1 MGDFNMKKGLTL
13 LLLAIVFVGL
23 TACSSEDKRVNE
35 IYNNALEAAEEMNS
49 AEVDIEMKQEMGVPH
64 EESTMVMESQMS
76 GFIIAEPLAMHQK
89 GTASITMGEDGPM
102 EMDQELYFVDNEIY
116 SFDSLSGEWLKMD
129 ESTIPMDFINTE
141 QMDTSEQLNMF
152 KDYVDDLKYEET
164 DNAYVFQ
171 FSPNQDDVKTLTEDL
186 LKEIIPEDLTTQIG
200 EEITEVLKNTEIN
213 HLQVEMSI
221 NKDSYQIEKYQLDM
235 DMKMA
240 LDGEEVHIKQNVNT
254 IYRNINTV
262 DKIEVPEEVK
272 ESAKDVPGL

>member
-1 MGDFNMKKGLTL
+1 MKKGLTL
-13 LLLAIVFVGL
+13 LLLAVVFVGL

-35 IYNNALEAAEEMNS
+35 IYNNALEAAEEMKS

-76 GFIIAEPLAMHQK
+76 GSIIVEPLAMHQK

-102 EMDQELYFVDNEIY
+102 EMDQELYFVDNEMY

-129 ESTIPMDFINTE
+129 ESTIPMDFVNTE

-186 LKEIIPEDLTTQIG
+186 LKEIIPEDLTSQIG
-200 EEITEVLKNTEIN
+200 EEITEILKNTEIN

-221 NKDSYQIEKYQLDM
+221 NKYSYQIEEYQLDM

-240 LDGEEVHIKQNVNT
+240 LDGEEVNIKQNVNT
-254 IYRNINTV
+254 IYRNINTI